1 MSLRILLV
9 SDHYPPFI
17 GGAHRQTHLLAKE
30 LSQRGHTIKVVT
42 SWQPGLPSIQL
53 DGDVAVHRIKELR
66 TLLPLL
72 VKGQEQRHH
81 PPYADPVTV
90 WELRRLINHYQP
102 DIVHAYGWFSY
113 SSALALTGKRT
124 PLLISTRDYGYG
136 CATRSLLHN
145 NAACS
150 GPALGKCLQCAS
162 HFYGPTRGV
171 LSTLGVLSGRLLLR
185 RKVNGVHSVSRYVQ
199 DIVERDLL
207 GFSGAQFE
215 ARGGRIVA
223 SVISSFLIE
232 GQKGPDA
239 AFLQALPS
247 QPFILFV
254 GGLQPRKGLHTLL
267 DAYQQLRNA
276 PPLVLV
282 GYEAADTPKTFPA
295 GVTVLRN
302 APHANVMAAWE
313 RAAFGVMP
321 SLWPDP
327 SPGVV
332 REAMSKGKAVVG
344 TDIGGTGEM
353 IQNGKTG
360 FLVPP
365 GDAAL
370 MASAMQQLI
379 DDPALCRAFGR
390 AAQASAEQFMATVSV
405 PRFEQ
410 LYQRLISGTAQ
421 SSKLV
426 SKPIPVG

>member
-17 GGAHRQTHLLAKE
+17 GGAHRQTHLLGQE
-30 LSQRGHTIKVVT
+30 LTQRGHTVKVVT
-42 SWQPGLPSIQL
+42 SWQPGLPSVQF
-53 DGDVAVHRIKELR
+53 DGQVEVHRIKEMR
-66 TLLPLL
+66 TLLPAL

-90 WELRRLINHYQP
+90 WGLRRLINRFQP
-102 DIVHAYGWFSY
+102 DVVHAHGWFSY

-136 CATRSLLHN
+136 CATRTLLHN
-145 NAACS
+145 NAACN

-162 HFYGPTRGV
+162 QFYGPTRGV
-171 LSTLGVLSGRLLLR
+171 LSTLGVLTSRLLLR
-185 RKVNGVHSVSRYVQ
+185 RKVQGVHSVSRYVQ
-199 DIVERDLL
+199 NMVERDLL
-207 GFSGAQFE
+207 GFSGAQLE
-215 ARGGRIVA
+215 ERGGRIVA
-223 SVISSFLIE
+223 SVISSFLIQE
-232 GQKGPDA
+232 QKTPDA
-239 AFLQALPS
+239 AFLQALPT

-254 GGLQPRKGLHTLL
+254 GGLQPRKGLNTLL
-267 DAYQQLRNA
+267 EAYQQLRKA
-276 PPLVLV
+276 PPLVLI
-282 GYEAADTPKTFPA
+282 GYETPDTPKSFPA
-295 GVTVLRN
+295 GVIVLRN

-344 TDIGGTGEM
+344 TAIGGASEM
-353 IQNGKTG
+353 IQDGKTG

-390 AAQASAEQFMATVSV
+390 AAQASAEQFMASVSV

-410 LYQRLISGTAQ
+410 LYQRLIHGTTQ
-421 SSKLV
+421 NNLV
-426 SKPIPVG
+426 SQPITVG